1 MLPGIEMA
9 ACSDMAVPMSVM
21 QHVVNVESS
30 SNPYAIGV
38 VGGRLVRQPKT
49 MGEALATVK
58 MLEEKGYNFSVG
70 LAQVNRYNLT
80 KYGLS
85 SYERAFHQCSNLQAG
100 SKILAECYS
109 RSGNDWGKSFSC
121 YYSGNF
127 VTGYRHGYVQKIY
140 ASIQGQ
146 RGAEAAAPIAVVSN
160 GHLPKPRQ
168 VQAPQNM
175 QIERRIVDQG
185 TVERVQGMAQR
196 AQLVQ
201 QRNGDPAMVIAP
213 ASVSDYA
220 RGALVRT
227 ADATLATVMTNALTK
242 RAGPAQGEASG
253 DTKLQLD
260 REPSAAGGSADSSG
274 PVLVRPWGE
283 KDRAMRP
290 AGQQNL
296 STAPTAPI
304 APNVDTAFVF

>member
-9 ACSDMAVPMSVM
+9 ACSEMAVPMSVM

-49 MGEALATVK
+49 MGEALATVR

-85 SYERAFHQCSNLQAG
+85 SYEKAFHQCSNLQAG

-146 RGAEAAAPIAVVSN
+146 KGAEAAAPIAVVN
-160 GHLPKPRQ
+160 TRQAPKPA
-168 VQAPQNM
+168 QATASPNV

-185 TVERVQGMAQR
+185 KVERVQGMAQR
-196 AQLVQ
+196 AQFIP
-201 QRNGDPAMVIAP
+201 QRNGDPALVIAP
-213 ASVSDYA
+213 SSVSEYA
-220 RGALVRT
+220 RGALMRT
-227 ADATLATVMTNALTK
+227 ADAAISSVVSNALTK
-242 RAGPAQGEASG
+242 RSGQGPGPSEPVGEPPSHAQQEASASVAG
-253 DTKLQLD
+253 NS
-260 REPSAAGGSADSSG
+260 SA
-274 PVLVRPWGE
+274 PVVVRPWGE
-283 KDRAMRP
+283 KVTGAHPMN
-290 AGQQNL
+290 QQK
-296 STAPTAPI
+296 SPTVPTAPS
-304 APNVDTAFVF
+304 VDTAFVF

>member
-1 MLPGIEMA
+1 MEMA
-9 ACSDMAVPMSVM
+9 ACSGMAVPMSVM

-58 MLEEKGYNFSVG
+58 MLEEKGYNFSIG

-85 SYERAFHQCSNLQAG
+85 SYEKAFHQCSNLQAG

-146 RGAEAAAPIAVVSN
+146 QVAEAAVPIAVVSTA
-160 GHLPKPRQ
+160 GQSPKPRQ
-168 VQAPQNM
+168 AQAHQNT
-175 QIERRIVDQG
+175 QIERRIVDQD
-185 TVERVQGMAQR
+185 TVERVQGMAQK
-196 AQLVQ
+196 AQYVP

-213 ASVSDYA
+213 ASLSEYA
-220 RGALVRT
+220 RGALMRT
-227 ADATLATVMTNALTK
+227 ADAALANVVTNAMTK
-242 RAGPAQGEASG
+242 RGAPEQGEPLGSP
-253 DTKLQLD
+253 LPQMQQ
-260 REPSAAGGSADSSG
+260 EPSAAGSTADSSG
-274 PVLVRPWGE
+274 PVMVRPWGE
-283 KDRAMRP
+283 KAKVPRP
-290 AGQQNL
+290 TGQQNQI
-296 STAPTAPI
+296 TAPI
-304 APNVDTAFVF
+304 APSVDTAFVF

>member
-9 ACSDMAVPMSVM
+9 ACSEMAVPMSVM

-85 SYERAFHQCSNLQAG
+85 SYEKAFHQCSNLQAG

-146 RGAEAAAPIAVVSN
+146 KGAEAVAPIAVVN
-160 GHLPKPRQ
+160 TRQAPKPAR
-168 VQAPQNM
+168 VTAPPNM

-196 AQLVQ
+196 AQFIP
-201 QRNGDPAMVIAP
+201 QRNGDPALVIAP
-213 ASVSDYA
+213 SSVSEYA
-220 RGALVRT
+220 RGALMRT
-227 ADATLATVMTNALTK
+227 ADAAISSVVSNALTK
-242 RAGPAQGEASG
+242 RSGPGPSEPVGEPPSHAQQEASASG
-253 DTKLQLD
+253 VGNS
-260 REPSAAGGSADSSG
+260 SA
-274 PVLVRPWGE
+274 PVVVRPWGE
-283 KDRAMRP
+283 KVNGARP
-290 AGQQNL
+290 MNQQKS
-296 STAPTAPI
+296 STAPTAPS
-304 APNVDTAFVF
+304 VDTAFVF

>member
-58 MLEEKGYNFSVG
+58 MLEEKGYNFSIG
-70 LAQVNRYNLT
+70 LAQVNRYNLA
-80 KYGLS
+80 KYGLG
-85 SYERAFHQCSNLQAG
+85 SYEKAFHQCSNLQAG

-140 ASIQGQ
+140 ASIQGRQ
-146 RGAEAAAPIAVVSN
+146 GAEAAVPIAVVST
-160 GHLPKPRQ
+160 GQPPKPRQ
-168 VQAPQNM
+168 AQVPQSA
-175 QIERRIVDQG
+175 QIERRIADQD

-196 AQLVQ
+196 AQYVP

-213 ASVSDYA
+213 ASLSEYA
-220 RGALVRT
+220 RGALMRT
-227 ADATLATVMTNALTK
+227 ADAALANVVTNAMTK
-242 RAGPAQGEASG
+242 RGAPDQGEPLGAPLPQMQPETSV
-253 DTKLQLD
+253 
-260 REPSAAGGSADSSG
+260 AGRTADPSG
-274 PVLVRPWGE
+274 PVMVRPWGE
-283 KDRAMRP
+283 KANVPRP
-290 AGQQNL
+290 TGQPNPT
-296 STAPTAPI
+296 TAPTAPS
-304 APNVDTAFVF
+304 VDTAFVF

>member
-9 ACSDMAVPMSVM
+9 ACADMAVPMSVM

-58 MLEEKGYNFSVG
+58 MLEDKGYNFSVG
-70 LAQVNRYNLT
+70 LAQVNRYNLA
-80 KYGLS
+80 KYGLG
-85 SYERAFHQCSNLQAG
+85 SYEKAFHQCSNLQAG

-146 RGAEAAAPIAVVSN
+146 RGAEAAAPIPVVST
-160 GHLPKPRQ
+160 GRSPAPRQ
-168 VQAPQNM
+168 APALQNV
-175 QIERRIVDQG
+175 QIERRIVDQDTG
-185 TVERVQGMAQR
+185 ERVQGMAQR
-196 AQLVQ
+196 AQFVP
-201 QRNGDPAMVIAP
+201 QRSGDSALVIAP
-213 ASVSDYA
+213 ASVSEYA

-227 ADATLATVMTNALTK
+227 ADAALANVVAGALTK
-242 RAGPAQGEASG
+242 RGGPSQGDAAAEPMAEM
-253 DTKLQLD
+253 Q
-260 REPSAAGGSADSSG
+260 RESAGSATGPSG
-274 PVLVRPWGE
+274 PVMLRPWGE
-283 KDRAMRP
+283 KSTVARP
-290 AGQQNL
+290 SGQPNPPAL
-296 STAPTAPI
+296 PTAPS
-304 APNVDTAFVF
+304 VDTAFVF

>member
-1 MLPGIEMA
+1 MLPGLEMA

-38 VGGRLVRQPKT
+38 VGGKLARQPT
-49 MGEALATVK
+49 NMGEALATAK

-70 LAQVNRYNLT
+70 LAQVNRYNLV
-80 KYGLS
+80 KYGLG
-85 SYERAFHQCSNLQAG
+85 SYEKAFHQCSNLQAG

-146 RGAEAAAPIAVVSN
+146 RSAEAVAPIPVVST
-160 GHLPKPRQ
+160 GRAPAPRQ
-168 VQAPQNM
+168 ATVPQNV
-175 QIERRIVDQG
+175 QIERRIVAQDTG
-185 TVERVQGMAQR
+185 ERVQGMAQR
-196 AQLVQ
+196 AQFVP
-201 QRNGDPAMVIAP
+201 QRNGDPALVIAP

-227 ADATLATVMTNALTK
+227 ADAALANVVAGALTK
-242 RAGPAQGEASG
+242 RGGPSQGDAEAESRAEM
-253 DTKLQLD
+253 Q
-260 REPSAAGGSADSSG
+260 RESAGGVTNPSG
-274 PVLVRPWGE
+274 PVMLRPWGE
-283 KDRAMRP
+283 KANAARP
-290 AGQQNL
+290 AGQANPPAL
-296 STAPTAPI
+296 PTVPS
-304 APNVDTAFVF
+304 VDTAFVF